1 VAVLLPFYPV
11 REICSMKIYR
21 ITKATYAHDLTGTG
35 GLYGP
40 GRWHREG
47 TRIVYAA
54 ESIALAMLEVL
65 GHWPKIPANM
75 SLITLEI
82 PDNASIKTLK
92 ISELPADWRN
102 SPGPQELADI
112 GERWIQEGS
121 FWLVRVPSVHVP
133 TEFDYLLNPFHPEHQ
148 TLKIS
153 SIEPY
158 PFDAR
163 LK

>member
-1 VAVLLPFYPV
+1 
-11 REICSMKIYR
+11 MKLYR
-21 ITKATYAHDLTGTG
+21 ITKEIYASDLTGTG

-40 GRWHREG
+40 GRWHYEG

-65 GHWPKIPANM
+65 GHWAKVPADM

-82 PDNASIKTLK
+82 PGTASIKTIE
-92 ISELPADWRN
+92 ISQLPADWRS
-102 SPGPQELADI
+102 SPAPQELADM
-112 GERWIQEGS
+112 GGNWIREGA
-121 FWLVRVPSVHVP
+121 FWLLRVPSVHVP
-133 TEFDYLLNPFHPEHQ
+133 TEFNYLINPLHPEHQ
-148 TLKIS
+148 TLIIS
-153 SIEPY
+153 RIEPY